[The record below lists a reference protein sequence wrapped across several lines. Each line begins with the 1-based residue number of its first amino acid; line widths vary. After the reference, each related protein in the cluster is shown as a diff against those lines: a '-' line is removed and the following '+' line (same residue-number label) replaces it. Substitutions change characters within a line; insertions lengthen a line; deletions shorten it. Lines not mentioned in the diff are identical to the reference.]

1 MKLGELDLAT
11 AKIGFL
17 GAGKMAESTIN
28 GLIHYGEYLLSSLEN
43 VLASS
48 TGCLLLSGD

>member
-1 MKLGELDLAT
+1 MKLGELDLST

-28 GLIHYGEYLLSSLEN
+28 GLIHYGEYLIKTIELYLPDVCQTVEAN
-43 VLASS
+43 
-48 TGCLLLSGD
+48 D